1 MVPMAPSMTTIR
13 FSSCS
18 TSAAIRGLKGLVINP
33 PPYPTPRRGRE
44 ARWHGSVRSGT
55 SLQSTKGGH
64 RPRPSG
70 RGGRLRA
77 ARRGGRLRAAR
88 RGGRLRAAR
97 RGGRLPRR
105 RGGTVL
111 EGDLLAG
118 EADMD
123 GPSVLQPPEQDL
135 VGQRVA
141 ELGLDEPA
149 QGPGPEDGVEA
160 LAGEMGPSLGS
171 ELDRHPPLP
180 ELRLELQ
187 HELVHDRLH
196 DLEVEGLEAHDRVQ
210 AVAEFG

>member
-1 MVPMAPSMTTIR
+1 MVPMAPSMTTMR

-18 TSAAIRGLKGLVINP
+18 TRAAIRGLNGLLRCCTFRSAI
-33 PPYPTPRRGRE
+33 
-44 ARWHGSVRSGT
+44 AHLFSVSRA
-55 SLQSTKGGH
+55 GH

-77 ARRGGRLRAAR
+77 ARRGGRLT
-88 RGGRLRAAR
+88 
-97 RGGRLPRR
+97 RR

-160 LAGEMGPSLGS
+160 PAGEMGPSLGS
-171 ELDRHPPLP
+171 
-180 ELRLELQ
+180 
-187 HELVHDRLH
+187 
-196 DLEVEGLEAHDRVQ
+196 
-210 AVAEFG
+210 